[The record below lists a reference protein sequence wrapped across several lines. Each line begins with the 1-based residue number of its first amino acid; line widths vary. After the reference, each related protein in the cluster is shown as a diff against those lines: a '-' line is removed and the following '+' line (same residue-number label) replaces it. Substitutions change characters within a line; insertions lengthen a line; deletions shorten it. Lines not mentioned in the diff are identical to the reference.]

1 MSSTEKVHYDI
12 QSKQTTWVPV
22 YWEQSPDGAEPLC
35 GLRQTLSNL
44 SSTPQDLLPR
54 PCKFST
60 SGRGSFDIPTS
71 CSSASCS
78 RLWNLSKREICQKSF
93 YFFFNLGMIMFYHI
107 FIIWHVTHFGNHI
120 YKLGCM
126 LKFFHIFALVN
137 RKILSRKCHFWQT
150 IKHEFHRIINYFS
163 LNTLKLLPS

>member
-1 MSSTEKVHYDI
+1 MSSTEKVHYGI

-35 GLRQTLSNL
+35 GLRQTLSDL

-71 CSSASCS
+71 WSSDSCC

-93 YFFFNLGMIMFYHI
+93 YFFLISVWYCSIIFLSYDMWLILEITFINLVVCWNSFI
-107 FIIWHVTHFGNHI
+107 FLH
-120 YKLGCM
+120 
-126 LKFFHIFALVN
+126 
-137 RKILSRKCHFWQT
+137 
-150 IKHEFHRIINYFS
+150 
-163 LNTLKLLPS
+163 